1 MAWGSGADLLGV
13 MTRVLRV
20 FSRLNIGGP
29 ALHVIHLSA
38 GLVDRGFETRL
49 VVGQTDER
57 EGDFLDLARERGVNP
72 TVLPELGRAI
82 RPGNDLKALFRLYRL
97 MREDRPAIVH
107 THTAKA
113 GVLGRIAARAARV
126 PVVVHTYH
134 GHVLSGYFHPLTSAL
149 FRRIEW
155 ALAPATDVLL
165 TVSESV
171 KDDLVRLGVARAER
185 VRILPLG
192 LDLQPLAGPLPRG
205 TLRRAAGWAD
215 GARIIGIVGRL
226 VPIKDLDTFID
237 AAVRL
242 AATSADLRF
251 AVVGD
256 GEERAR
262 LEARAIPALG
272 DRIHFFGWRKDTGA
286 VLGDLDLAVN
296 TSLNEGTP
304 VALIEALAAGRPVVA
319 TAVGGTP
326 DLLEGGRFGA
336 LVKAGAAEEVARA
349 VQAALNAPEDAR
361 RMAAAGQLMV
371 LKRYSVTR
379 LLDDMTALYRDLLP
393 HEANR

>member
-1 MAWGSGADLLGV
+1 
-13 MTRVLRV
+13 MTKVLRV

-38 GLVDRGFETRL
+38 GLVERGFETRL

-57 EGDFLDLARERGVNP
+57 EGDFLDLARERGVNL
-72 TVLPELGRAI
+72 TILPELGRAI
-82 RPGNDLKALFRLYRL
+82 RPGRDLKALLSLYRL
-97 MREDRPAIVH
+97 MREDRPAVVH

-134 GHVLSGYFHPLTSAL
+134 GHVLSGYFHPLASAL

-185 VRILPLG
+185 VRVLPLG
-192 LDLQPLAGPLPRG
+192 LDLRPLAAPLARG
-205 TLRRAAGWAD
+205 SLRREAGWKD
-215 GARIIGIVGRL
+215 EARIIGIVGRL
-226 VPIKDLDTFID
+226 VAIKDVDTFID

-242 AATSADLRF
+242 AASASDLRF

-262 LEARAIPALG
+262 LEARAIGALG
-272 DRIHFFGWRKDTGA
+272 DRIHFFGWRKDTGV

-336 LVKAGAAEEVARA
+336 LVKASSGDEVARA
-349 VQAALNAPEDAR
+349 VLGFLDAPEDAR
-361 RMAAAGQLMV
+361 RMAAEGQAMV
-371 LKRYSVTR
+371 LKRYSVNR
-379 LLDDMTALYRDLLP
+379 LLDDMTVLYRSLLP
-393 HEANR
+393 HGASR

>member
-1 MAWGSGADLLGV
+1 

-49 VVGQTDER
+49 VVGQTEER
-57 EGDFLDLARERGVNP
+57 EGDFLDMALARGVNL

-82 RPGNDLKALFRLYRL
+82 RPGNDLKALFKLYRL
-97 MREDRPAIVH
+97 MREERPAIVH

-134 GHVLSGYFHPLTSAL
+134 GHVLSGYFHPIVSAL
-149 FRRIEW
+149 FRRVEW
-155 ALAPATDVLL
+155 ALAPATSVLL

-185 VRILPLG
+185 VRVLPLG
-192 LDLQPLAGPLPRG
+192 LDLQPLAEPLPRG
-205 TLRRAAGWAD
+205 SLRKEAGWAD
-215 GARIIGIVGRL
+215 DARIVGIVGRL
-226 VPIKDLDTFID
+226 VPIKDIDTFIN
-237 AAVRL
+237 AAIQL
-242 AATSADLRF
+242 AATSSDLRF

-262 LEARAIPALG
+262 LETRAVAALG
-272 DRIHFFGWRKDTGA
+272 DRIHFFGWRKNTGA
-286 VLGDLDLAVN
+286 VFGDLDLAVN

-326 DLLEGGRFGA
+326 DLLEGGRFGV
-336 LVKAGAAEEVARA
+336 LVKAGSAEETARA
-349 VQAALNAPEDAR
+349 IQGVIDAPEASR
-361 RMAAAGQLMV
+361 RMASEGQAMV
-371 LKRYSVTR
+371 LRRYSVTR
-379 LLDDMTALYRDLLP
+379 LLDDMASLYRDLLAERGHP
-393 HEANR
+393 PGVPLQRNV